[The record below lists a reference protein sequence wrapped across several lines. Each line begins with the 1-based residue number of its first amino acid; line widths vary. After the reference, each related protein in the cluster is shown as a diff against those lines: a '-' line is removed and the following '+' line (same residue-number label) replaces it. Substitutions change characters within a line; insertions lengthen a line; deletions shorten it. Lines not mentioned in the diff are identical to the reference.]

1 MDSKKLALK
10 ALYEEFRD
18 AKTLKA
24 IAAEIS
30 KEAKKLEEK
39 LYIMEVCGGHTHVIM
54 RYGLN
59 QLLPENIEFLHGPGC
74 PVCIMPKER
83 IDKAI
88 YFAQQP
94 DVILV
99 TLGDMIKVPGSKKSL
114 AQARA
119 DGADVRFVYSP
130 VDAIKI
136 AKENPSKTVIY
147 FAIGFETTTPMTPA
161 LIERT
166 IKDGVKNLLF
176 SINHVTVPEPMCA
189 IMDDPETKVRA
200 FLAPAHVSVITG
212 SKIYEPIA
220 AKYKTPIVVGG
231 FEPLDVMSSIL
242 SIVKQAANKESKV
255 EIEYTRSVTTHGNI
269 KAQELISKY
278 LQVEDSFNW
287 RGIGHIPKSSLVLRP
302 EFCHLSAEAR
312 FNGFDNSHKDD
323 NKACRC
329 GDILKGKAKPFDCK
343 VFDNPCSPS
352 NPLGSCMVS
361 SEGACAAYY
370 KYGRL
375 L

>member
-1 MDSKKLALK
+1 MAEKLELK

-24 IAAEIS
+24 LAEEI
-30 KEAKKLEEK
+30 KNEAKKLTEK

-88 YFAQQP
+88 YFAEQP
-94 DVILV
+94 NVILV

-114 AQARA
+114 SQTRA

-130 VDAIKI
+130 MDALKI
-136 AKENPSKTVIY
+136 AKENPDKTVVF

-166 IKDGVKNLLF
+166 IKEGIKNLLF
-176 SINHVTVPEPMCA
+176 SVNHVTVPEPMMA
-189 IMDDPETKVRA
+189 IMDDPETRVRA

-212 SKIYEPIA
+212 SKIYDHIA
-220 AKYKTPIVVGG
+220 TKCKTPIVVGG
-231 FEPLDVMSSIL
+231 FEPLDVMSAIL
-242 SIVKQAANKESKV
+242 SIVRQAVNGEAKV
-255 EIEYTRSVTTHGNI
+255 EIEYSRSVSHDGNT

-278 LQVEDSFNW
+278 LCVEESFNW
-287 RGIGHIPKSSLVLRP
+287 RGIGHIPKSSLVLRS
-302 EFCHLSAEAR
+302 EYDYLSAEKR
-312 FNGFDNSHKDD
+312 FDGFDNSHKED

-361 SEGACAAYY
+361 SEGACAAYF